1 MTTYL
6 MLAAGWRTPAGVR
19 FPNDIRRS
27 RCAREK
33 TIRPKME
40 RKPVSPMQITL
51 TIPDD
56 IAAQAQARG
65 LSVEAYVQNLIE
77 QQARSQE
84 RQTVPVRTREEIE
97 SFFSAMSEGSQRLPS
112 LPTSSFTR
120 ESFYEDCR

>member
-1 MTTYL
+1 
-6 MLAAGWRTPAGVR
+6 
-19 FPNDIRRS
+19 
-27 RCAREK
+27 
-33 TIRPKME
+33 
-40 RKPVSPMQITL
+40 MQITL

-56 IAAQAQARG
+56 VAAQAQAHG

-84 RQTVPVRTREEIE
+84 GQTAPVRTREEIE
-97 SFFSAMSEGSQRLPS
+97 SFFSAMSEGAQRLPS